1 MQDGPL
7 MIQPLFIVAPPRSF
21 TSVVGG
27 MLGQHPQAYG
37 LPEVNLSAGDRLGD
51 NFDLD
56 GRVAPNSG
64 LLRLLAQ
71 LQGGGQSDATVIEA
85 RQWITRRLHW
95 PTPKAF
101 DHIQTL
107 IGPRM
112 MVEKSPRTTMK
123 IDSLRRMARFFPKA
137 RFLHLTRHPRTTGK
151 SMIDLVG
158 SAEFAM
164 PEKVWLTSQSNI
176 VELSQELP
184 FEQYMRIKGETLL
197 ARPQFYLAQIS
208 EWLGIDK
215 GPEAIEA
222 MLHPENSVYANIGP
236 PTAPFGNDPNFL
248 QSPKLDFER
257 LARIKEP
264 SLYDPLEWGKDGETF
279 SAPVIKLARQFGYG

>member
-1 MQDGPL
+1 MP
-7 MIQPLFIVAPPRSF
+7 QPLFIVAPPRSF

-37 LPEVNLSAGDRLGD
+37 LPEVNLSAGDHLGD

-71 LQGGGQSDATVIEA
+71 LQGGAQTDDTVIEA
-85 RQWITRRLHW
+85 RHWVSRRLHW
-95 PTPKAF
+95 PTAKAF
-101 DHIQTL
+101 DHLQGL
-107 IGPRM
+107 IGPKV

-123 IDSLRRMARFFPKA
+123 IDSLRRMARLFPKA

-158 SAEFAM
+158 SAEFAA

-197 ARPQFYLAQIS
+197 SRPQFYLGQIC
-208 EWLGIDK
+208 EWLGLDK
-215 GPEAIEA
+215 SAEAIEA
-222 MLHPENSVYANIGP
+222 MLHPENSPYAMIGP
-236 PTAPFGNDPNFL
+236 ATAPFGNDPNFL
-248 QSPKLDFER
+248 QGPKLDFER

-264 SLYDPLEWGKDGETF
+264 SLYEPLEWGQGEAF

>member
-1 MQDGPL
+1 MPE
-7 MIQPLFIVAPPRSF
+7 PLFIVAPPRSF

-71 LQGGGQSDATVIEA
+71 LQGGAQTDAAVIEA
-85 RQWITRRLHW
+85 RHWVSRRLHW
-95 PTPKAF
+95 PTAKAF
-101 DHIQTL
+101 DHLQTL
-107 IGPRM
+107 IGPKV

-123 IDSLRRMARFFPKA
+123 IDSLRRMVRLFPKA

-158 SAEFAM
+158 SAEFAA
-164 PEKVWLTSQSNI
+164 PEKIWLTSQSNI

-184 FEQYMRIKGETLL
+184 IDQYMRIKGETLL
-197 ARPQFYLAQIS
+197 ARPHFYLGQIC
-208 EWLGIDK
+208 EWLGLDQS
-215 GPEAIEA
+215 PEAIEA
-222 MLHPENSVYANIGP
+222 MLHPENSPYAMIGP
-236 PTAPFGNDPNFL
+236 ATAPFGNDPNFL
-248 QSPKLDFER
+248 QSPILDFDR

-264 SLYDPLEWGKDGETF
+264 SLYEPLEWGQGETF

>member
-1 MQDGPL
+1 MPE
-7 MIQPLFIVAPPRSF
+7 PLFIVAPPRSF
-21 TSVVGG
+21 TSVIGG

-37 LPEVNLSAGDRLGD
+37 MPEMNLSAGDRLGD

-64 LLRLLAQ
+64 MLRLLAQ
-71 LQGGGQSDATVIEA
+71 LQGGAQTDVTVIEA
-85 RQWITRRLHW
+85 RQWISRRLHW
-95 PTPKAF
+95 TTTRAF
-101 DHIQTL
+101 EHIQGL
-107 IGPRM
+107 IGPKI

-164 PEKVWLTSQSNI
+164 PEKVWLTSQTNI

-184 FEQYMRIKGETLL
+184 FDQYMRIKGETLL
-197 ARPQFYLAQIS
+197 ARPQFYLGQVC
-208 EWLGIDK
+208 EWLGIDSS
-215 GPEAIEA
+215 PEAIEA

-248 QSPKLDFER
+248 QDPKLDFAR